1 MKSYVLSPQP
11 GSNASHQITTKY
23 SAQNEQIRGVAEASR
38 RVASKQF
45 RFDPVRYGAKKL
57 GGGAYGTAYLMRV
70 TQTSLAAINE
80 GLKFG
85 GGVVIQQIPRE
96 GASVVVKV
104 AKQGKRSDK
113 EFYIENV
120 RENVVHRKLS
130 GDSCSFVPA
139 SSKPIC
145 VSKYVPKFYVS
156 FIAGSPKRLESVT
169 VMDVAGDMSLDK
181 FVKGKK
187 IPVDFF
193 VDVERAICSLW
204 LSGYIHGDLHRENIM
219 IDTRTKRIQII
230 DFGFAIKMPPA
241 FVSVLSRRISNLIAS
256 GHQGSLGDVWLQKP
270 VDKDLRLINYSNRV
284 MKGRGFPWYNPDYKV
299 LQSLFNQVPRDL
311 RKNIPAARA
320 SAWGIQL
327 QQVQRQPL
335 LKKQSVKRS
344 FFKRPSFASSP
355 VLRASAAKTYKSSG
369 PVQNPVSPQ
378 KPRTVTPPQK
388 LRTASPQKLRTASPQ
403 NPRTA
408 SPQNPRTVT
417 PPQKLRTAS
426 PQKPRTVTPQK
437 PRTAMP
443 QKPRTVMPQKP
454 RTVMPQKPRTVTP
467 PQKPRTVTP
476 PQKPR
481 TVTPPQKPRMAS
493 PRPRSAF
500 QGDARLRGLTN
511 VERATVFGSKRSLPQ
526 VLDTLRMRKEE
537 CSRRGLSFNPVTKQ
551 CSSGQQK
558 QVFTGCRE
566 NCARIGKRCG
576 PRGKCIK
583 L

>member
-1 MKSYVLSPQP
+1 
-11 GSNASHQITTKY
+11 
-23 SAQNEQIRGVAEASR
+23 
-38 RVASKQF
+38 
-45 RFDPVRYGAKKL
+45 
-57 GGGAYGTAYLMRV
+57 MRV

-139 SSKPIC
+139 STKPIC

-335 LKKQSVKRS
+335 LKKKSVKRS

-388 LRTASPQKLRTASPQ
+388 LRTASPQK
-403 NPRTA
+403 
-408 SPQNPRTVT
+408 PRTVT

-437 PRTAMP
+437 PRTAS
-443 QKPRTVMPQKP
+443 PQKP

-467 PQKPRTVTP
+467 PQKPRMAS

-511 VERATVFGSKRSLPQ
+511 VERATVFGSKRSLPR

>member
-139 SSKPIC
+139 STKPIC

-270 VDKDLRLINYSNRV
+270 VDRDLRLINYSNRV

-388 LRTASPQKLRTASPQ
+388 LRTASPQK
-403 NPRTA
+403 
-408 SPQNPRTVT
+408 PRTVT
-417 PPQKLRTAS
+417 PPQKPRTAS

-437 PRTAMP
+437 PRTV
-443 QKPRTVMPQKP
+443 T
-454 RTVMPQKPRTVTP
+454 PQKPRTVTP

-537 CSRRGLSFNPVTKQ
+537 CSRRGLSFNPITKQ

>member
-1 MKSYVLSPQP
+1 MKSYVLSPRP
-11 GSNASHQITTKY
+11 ENGGSNAAHVIKTR
-23 SAQNEQIRGVAEASR
+23 SAIRNEQIRGVAEASR
-38 RVASKQF
+38 RAASKQF

-96 GASVVVKV
+96 GMSVVVKV
-104 AKQGKRSDK
+104 AKQAKRSDK

-145 VSKYVPKFYVS
+145 VSKYVPKFYLS

-169 VMDVAGDMSLDK
+169 IMDVAGDMSLDK
-181 FVKGKK
+181 FVRGKK

-270 VDKDLRLINYSNRV
+270 VNKDLRLINYSNRV

-299 LQSLFNQVPRDL
+299 LQSLFNQVPRDM

-320 SAWGIQL
+320 SAWGIQIK
-327 QQVQRQPL
+327 QIQRQPL
-335 LKKQSVKRS
+335 LKKQSAKQPL
-344 FFKRPSFASSP
+344 FKRPSFASSP
-355 VLRASAAKTYKSSG
+355 VLRASAAKTYKTSG
-369 PVQNPVSPQ
+369 PVQNPISP
-378 KPRTVTPPQK
+378 
-388 LRTASPQKLRTASPQ
+388 
-403 NPRTA
+403 
-408 SPQNPRTVT
+408 
-417 PPQKLRTAS
+417 RTAS
-426 PQKPRTVTPQK
+426 PQKPRT
-437 PRTAMP
+437 A
-443 QKPRTVMPQKP
+443 
-454 RTVMPQKPRTVTP
+454 TP
-467 PQKPRTVTP
+467 PQKPRTATP

-481 TVTPPQKPRMAS
+481 TATPPQKPRTATPPQKPRTATPPQKPRTATPPQKPRTATPPQKPRTATPPQKPRTAS

-500 QGDARLRGLTN
+500 QVDARLRGLSN
-511 VERATVFGSKRSLPQ
+511 AERAAVLGSKRSLPQ
-526 VLDTLRMRKEE
+526 ILDTLRVRKEE
-537 CSRRGLSFNPVTKQ
+537 CSRRGLSFNPITKQ
-551 CSSGQQK
+551 CTSGQQ
-558 QVFTGCRE
+558 QQAFTGCRE

>member
-23 SAQNEQIRGVAEASR
+23 STQNEQIRGVAEASR

-57 GGGAYGTAYLMRV
+57 GGGAYGTAYLMRI

-96 GASVVVKV
+96 GMFVVVKV

-139 SSKPIC
+139 ASKPIC
-145 VSKYVPKFYVS
+145 VSKYVPKFYLS
-156 FIAGSPKRLESVT
+156 FIDGSPKRLESVT
-169 VMDVAGDMSLDK
+169 IMDVAGNMSLDK

-270 VDKDLRLINYSNRV
+270 VNKDLRLINYSNRV

-299 LQSLFNQVPRDL
+299 LQSLFNQVPRDM

-320 SAWGIQL
+320 STWGIQL
-327 QQVQRQPL
+327 QQIQREPL
-335 LKKQSVKRS
+335 LKKKSVKRS
-344 FFKRPSFASSP
+344 IFKRPSFASSP
-355 VLRASAAKTYKSSG
+355 VLRASAAKTYKTSG
-369 PVQNPVSPQ
+369 LVQNPMS
-378 KPRTVTPPQK
+378 PRTV
-388 LRTASPQKLRTASPQ
+388 S
-403 NPRTA
+403 
-408 SPQNPRTVT
+408 
-417 PPQKLRTAS
+417 
-426 PQKPRTVTPQK
+426 
-437 PRTAMP
+437 
-443 QKPRTVMPQKP
+443 
-454 RTVMPQKPRTVTP
+454 PQKPRTVTP
-467 PQKPRTVTP
+467 PQKPRTITPPQKPRTITPPQKPRTITPPQKPRTITPPHKPRTVTP

-481 TVTPPQKPRMAS
+481 MASPQKPRMASPQKPRMASPQKPRMASPQKPRMAS

-500 QGDARLRGLTN
+500 QGDARLRGLSN
-511 VERATVFGSKRSLPQ
+511 AERAAVLGSKRSLPR
-526 VLDTLRMRKEE
+526 VLDTLRVRKEE
-537 CSRRGLSFNPVTKQ
+537 CSRRGLSFNPITKQ
-551 CSSGQQK
+551 CVSGQQK
-558 QVFTGCRE
+558 QAFTGCRE

>member
-139 SSKPIC
+139 STKPIC

-388 LRTASPQKLRTASPQ
+388 LRTASPQK
-403 NPRTA
+403 
-408 SPQNPRTVT
+408 PRTVT
-417 PPQKLRTAS
+417 P
-426 PQKPRTVTPQK
+426 
-437 PRTAMP
+437 
-443 QKPRTVMPQKP
+443 
-454 RTVMPQKPRTVTP
+454 PQKPRTVTP

-481 TVTPPQKPRMAS
+481 TVTYPQKPRTVTYPQKPRMAS

-537 CSRRGLSFNPVTKQ
+537 CSRRGLSFNPITKQ

>member
-139 SSKPIC
+139 STKPIC

-335 LKKQSVKRS
+335 FKKQSVKRS

-388 LRTASPQKLRTASPQ
+388 
-403 NPRTA
+403 
-408 SPQNPRTVT
+408 PRTVT
-417 PPQKLRTAS
+417 PPQKPRTAS
-426 PQKPRTVTPQK
+426 PQKPRTVTP
-437 PRTAMP
+437 P
-443 QKPRTVMPQKP
+443 QKLRTV
-454 RTVMPQKPRTVTP
+454 TYPQKPRTVTP
-467 PQKPRTVTP
+467 PQKPRTVTY

-481 TVTPPQKPRMAS
+481 TVTYPQKPRMAS

-500 QGDARLRGLTN
+500 KGDARLRGLTN
-511 VERATVFGSKRSLPQ
+511 VERVTVFGSKRSLPQ

-537 CSRRGLSFNPVTKQ
+537 CSRRGLSFNPITKQ